1 VALSDLHAKAIA
13 NQDERVAAS
22 QRAQEA
28 TAELSTVTASV
39 RALMTVCWSAVRG
52 MLRWLLA

>member
-1 VALSDLHAKAIA
+1 VALLDLHAKAIA

-28 TAELSTVTASV
+28 TAEQSTVTASIWE
-39 RALMTVCWSAVRG
+39 LMTVCWSVVGG